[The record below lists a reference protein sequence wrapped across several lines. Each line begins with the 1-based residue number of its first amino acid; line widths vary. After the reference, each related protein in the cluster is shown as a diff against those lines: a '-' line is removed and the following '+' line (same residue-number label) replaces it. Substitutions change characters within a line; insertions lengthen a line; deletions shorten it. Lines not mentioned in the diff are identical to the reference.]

1 MVKYFDMVECIV
13 QFIRKWNDDCLT
25 HTTDGILIRSQAL
38 NCIAVL
44 CAKNYT
50 PLLGSFPLKWSASIK
65 SDYSKLFIENSV
77 KERERERMRCVCVCA
92 NSLQVRR
99 HQVVRLRGEVSNQPE
114 CFSDSFF
121 YFNFNSRQTIASIN
135 NSSLMNN
142 KFGKYIK
149 SHFLCYVMLI
159 C

>member
-50 PLLGSFPLKWSASIK
+50 PLLGSFPLK
-65 SDYSKLFIENSV
+65 
-77 KERERERMRCVCVCA
+77 
-92 NSLQVRR
+92 
-99 HQVVRLRGEVSNQPE
+99 
-114 CFSDSFF
+114 
-121 YFNFNSRQTIASIN
+121 
-135 NSSLMNN
+135 
-142 KFGKYIK
+142 
-149 SHFLCYVMLI
+149 
-159 C
+159 